1 HRVVQL
7 AGHPVALLQHGQLAT
22 HPIGH
27 DPEEI
32 LARLPERYRAR
43 FLADYR
49 EAMVAAAHE
58 TWRWQQLA
66 DTLNSWHLRS
76 LAYSAPGYERARTEA
91 GRGENTTAAEH
102 VIPGWAERVA
112 QRGGHG

>member
-1 HRVVQL
+1 LSAQ
-7 AGHPVALLQHGQLAT
+7 PVEP

-49 EAMVAAAHE
+49 AAMVAAAHE
-58 TWRWQQLA
+58 TWRWRQLA
-66 DTLNSWHLRS
+66 ETLNSWHLRS
-76 LAYSAPGYERARTEA
+76 LAYSSPGYEQARAEA
-91 GRGENTTAAEH
+91 GRGENLTSAEA
-102 VIPGWAERVA
+102 VVPGWAELVA
-112 QRGGHG
+112 EHGSRE